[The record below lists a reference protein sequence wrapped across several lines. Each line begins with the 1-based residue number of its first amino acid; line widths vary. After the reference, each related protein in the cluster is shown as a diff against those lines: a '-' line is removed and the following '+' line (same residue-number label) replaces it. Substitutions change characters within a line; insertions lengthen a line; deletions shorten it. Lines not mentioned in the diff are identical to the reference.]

1 MSRIKHLLLILTAA
15 CALAGCA
22 STNEP
27 KASGL
32 QVFKDDYD
40 GSMVARQAPVNA
52 GSYVTGDW
60 NVLGF
65 EWKSK
70 FPNRVLLAAGT
81 RGVVK
86 IDEVTIAIE
95 GEETNV
101 KTASEMTDYGDAS
114 AAERWSMRRFEIS
127 WTDFERMAAARTVK
141 LKIVGA
147 NQVLVTS
154 FGAAHAGAPV
164 NGTLPAF
171 LTTVRKLRG
180 EEPK

>member
-101 KTASEMTDYGDAS
+101 KTASEMTDYGDPS
-114 AAERWSMRRFEIS
+114 SAERWSMRRFEIS

-180 EEPK
+180 EEPR